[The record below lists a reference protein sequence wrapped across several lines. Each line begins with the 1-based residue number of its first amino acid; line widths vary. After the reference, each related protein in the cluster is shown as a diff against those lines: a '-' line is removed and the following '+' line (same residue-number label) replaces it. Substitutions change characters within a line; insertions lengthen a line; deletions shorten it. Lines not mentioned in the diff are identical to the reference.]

1 MSISVRL
8 RPEAEARLAN
18 AVVSSG
24 KPRNAIINEAIVSYL
39 KDYDDKTME
48 REIERQCRLANE
60 ADQRDDWQAF
70 IAL

>member
-8 RPEAEARLAN
+8 RPEAEARLAS
-18 AVVSSG
+18 AVARTG
-24 KPRNAIINEAIVSYL
+24 KPRNAIINEAIANYL
-39 KDYDDKTME
+39 KDYGDEATR

-70 IAL
+70 MAP